1 MKYLNFFIFVLFL
14 SQLNLYG
21 NPIHRNLDLELFKN
35 DTTKINGI
43 LKFEKVKNKY
53 NIVFEIPKT
62 NSTILLDTLNIKKE
76 VKSVFL
82 YDINLDGA
90 KEIFV
95 IYSQNGK
102 YSLEGY
108 SLSNLYIDDGDY
120 YKEEILDSF
129 KTLNIAT
136 SQRLNKKI
144 ENIPSFN
151 ANLAKKEL
159 EKLTPY
165 YKVVNLNSYDIWDVL
180 KRVGEDNY
188 YSKGYLYQYELAP
201 QDYEKFN
208 LQKYFKIYSIDNLNF
223 IKNIGGNVLLS
234 NGKYYFLFQV
244 HHLGLI
250 TLEEVFQGE
259 IINETIIKNGEYFN
273 SFENGFY
280 EKNIKIG
287 PWNSYKYSKEL
298 ERYIPIKKYFSNGVF
313 TRKDIFYRKL
323 DELSIF
329 SSTFYDSKNEIEK
342 IIYYEPNGAISQ
354 IQTYNGPVLEKVINY
369 THYKRNYSIYDK
381 IINPTTGYEYYKSR
395 ESLTLFK
402 DLNILD
408 AKLENDELNLYS
420 IKDSNGKDIFI
431 KFQNYSPKTSFQEG
445 IRWYEDS
452 FKYFGIKEIFYG
464 KRKFEKISSLED
476 IVKDGYFEEFSLGS
490 FPGGHSIT
498 GSYRNIETVIKS
510 GCFENGIENG
520 VWKTYDPSRGDLL
533 SSLTY
538 VNGVLQGPYNLYDSD
553 LLKENGEY
561 KDGVK
566 VIFWK
571 APPMFLFSS

>member
-1 MKYLNFFIFVLFL
+1 MIFL

-21 NPIHRNLDLELFKN
+21 NSIHQNLNLELFKS
-35 DTTKINGI
+35 DTTKINGV
-43 LKFEKVKNKY
+43 LKFEEVKNKY
-53 NIVFEIPKT
+53 NVIFEIPEV

-90 KEIFV
+90 KEIFI
-95 IYSQNGK
+95 IYNQNGK
-102 YSLEGY
+102 NSLEGY
-108 SLSNLYIDDGDY
+108 SLSSLYMQEEDY
-120 YKEEILDSF
+120 FEEETLDFF

-136 SQRLNKKI
+136 SQKLNKKI
-144 ENIPSFN
+144 ENIQNFN

-159 EKLTPY
+159 DKLTPY
-165 YKVVNLNSYDIWDVL
+165 YKVVNFNNYDIWDVL
-180 KRVGEDNY
+180 KRVGKDNY
-188 YSKGYLYQYELAP
+188 YSKGYLYQYELLP

-223 IKNIGGNVLLS
+223 IKKIGENVLFS
-234 NGKYYFLFQV
+234 NGKYYFLFQIQR
-244 HHLGLI
+244 LGLI

-259 IINETIIKNGEYFN
+259 IIDETIIKNGEYFN

-280 EKNIKIG
+280 KKNVKTGI
-287 PWNSYKYSKEL
+287 WNSYEYSKEL
-298 ERYIPIKKYFSNGVF
+298 ERYIPIKKYFLDGVF
-313 TRKDIFYRKL
+313 TRKDIFYRKSE
-323 DELSIF
+323 ELSTF
-329 SSTFYDSKNEIEK
+329 SSTFYNSKNEIEK
-342 IIYYEPNGAISQ
+342 IIYYESDGATSQ

-402 DLNILD
+402 NLNLLE
-408 AKLENDELNLYS
+408 AKLENAELNLYS
-420 IKDSNGKDIFI
+420 IKDSDGKDLFI
-431 KFQNYSPKTSFQEG
+431 KFQNYSPKKSFQEG
-445 IRWYEDS
+445 IRWYEDT
-452 FKYFGIKEIFYG
+452 FKYFGVKEIFYG
-464 KRKFEKISSLED
+464 KRKNEKISSLED
-476 IVKDGYFEEFSLGS
+476 IIKDGYFEEFSLGS

-510 GCFENGIENG
+510 GYFENGMETGI
-520 VWKTYDPSRGDLL
+520 WKTYDFSRGDLL

-538 VNGVLQGPYNLYDSD
+538 VNGVLQGAYNLYDGDS
-553 LLKENGEY
+553 LKESGEY
-561 KDGVK
+561 RDGVK

-571 APPMFLFSS
+571 ALPMFIFSS